1 MEFVKTEDFSKFT
14 DADIISRILAGE
26 KPLYQLLLRRNNLKL
41 YRVIR
46 SYLKKHEDVQ
56 DAMQNTYLKAYENL
70 HKFKN
75 NASFST
81 WLIRI
86 GINESLTKLKARNK
100 HVTLKEDGGDEIDK
114 QVIKL
119 FNHQQNNPENAII
132 IEEVKQLLE
141 QVVDQ
146 LDSKYKTVYI
156 LREIE
161 EMSIA
166 KIADCL
172 KISESNTKVRLHRA
186 KLKIRENL
194 FDLIPKSEL
203 FNFGAENCDN
213 MVAKVYSNI
222 HHG

>member
-1 MEFVKTEDFSKFT
+1 MEYVKTEDFLNIT
-14 DADIISRILAGE
+14 DADIINRILNGE
-26 KPLYQLLLRRNNLKL
+26 KPLYELLLRRNNLKL

-46 SYLKKHEDVQ
+46 SYLNKHEDVQ

-70 HKFKN
+70 DKFKN
-75 NASFST
+75 NSSFST

-86 GINESLTKLKARNK
+86 GINESLAKLKAKRK
-100 HVTLKEDGGDEIDK
+100 HVILKEGGEREIDK

-119 FNHQQNNPENAII
+119 FNHQQNNPENII
-132 IEEVKQLLE
+132 IREEIKHLLE

-146 LDSKYKTVYI
+146 LDSKYKSVYI

-203 FNFGAENCDN
+203 YNFGAQNCDN

-222 HHG
+222 AHG

>member
-1 MEFVKTEDFSKFT
+1 MKFVKTEDFSNIT
-14 DADIISRILAGE
+14 DADIINRILIGE

-46 SYLKKHEDVQ
+46 SYLNKHEDVQ
-56 DAMQNTYLKAYENL
+56 DAMQNTYLKAFENL
-70 HKFKN
+70 DKFKN
-75 NASFST
+75 NSSFST

-86 GINESLTKLKARNK
+86 GINESLAKLKAKHK
-100 HVTLKEDGGDEIDK
+100 HVSLKEGGGDEIDK

-119 FNHQQNNPENAII
+119 FNHQQLNPENIII
-132 IEEVKQLLE
+132 IEEIKQLLE

-203 FNFGAENCDN
+203 FNFGADNCDK

-222 HHG
+222 QYG

>member
-1 MEFVKTEDFSKFT
+1 MKYVKTEDFSNIS
-14 DADIISRILAGE
+14 DIDIINRILSGE

-46 SYLKKHEDVQ
+46 SYLLKHEDIQ

-70 HKFKN
+70 GKFKSN
-75 NASFST
+75 SSFST

-86 GINESLTKLKARNK
+86 GINESLAKLKAKNK
-100 HVTLKEDGGDEIDK
+100 QVSLKDSGTEEIDK

-119 FNHQQNNPENAII
+119 FNHQQNNPENKII
-132 IEEVKQLLE
+132 IEEVKELLE
-141 QVVDQ
+141 KVIDQ
-146 LDSKYKTVYI
+146 LEPKYKTVYI

-161 EMSIA
+161 DMSISN
-166 KIADCL
+166 IADCL
-172 KISESNTKVRLHRA
+172 KISESNVKVRLHRA

-203 FNFGAENCDN
+203 YNFGAENCDN
-213 MVAKVYSNI
+213 LVTTVYSNI
-222 HHG
+222 QYE